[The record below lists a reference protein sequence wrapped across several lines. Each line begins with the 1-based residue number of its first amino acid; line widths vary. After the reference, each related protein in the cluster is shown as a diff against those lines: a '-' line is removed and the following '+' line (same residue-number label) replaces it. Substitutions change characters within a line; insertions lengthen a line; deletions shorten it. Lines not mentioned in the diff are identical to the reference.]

1 MTHHRVMSRSIHRP
15 STRAGVSAA
24 AFLAV
29 LLVLTS
35 GGTTRAAT
43 YPCTDAGLASAFAAG
58 GDVDFACGGP
68 ATLTMAEGV
77 SPTTPIDID
86 GGGLVTIDVA
96 AGDYGANVVGAIA
109 FRNLTLGGS
118 TVGGRGVLVNAAGD
132 LTFDRVTIRGNTF
145 DGNSTVTRVAQHQGS
160 CSLTVTDSTFEGDPS
175 TPLEAAGCSVT
186 IESSTFDGTFG
197 VIVLTESATGTIRN
211 CTITNGLGVF
221 QMDAGSSLTV
231 SRSILSTNQTVANLV
246 SGGHNIFEGSPSVPA
261 MQASDAVVSDLRLAP
276 LADNGGPTKTRAI
289 QEYSPAINFAPA
301 TGGPST
307 DQRGAGYPRVLQGR
321 ADAGAFESTYQAVP
335 GITGQPQGQ
344 TLFAGQT
351 LSLSVTA
358 IGPVGLSYQW
368 KRGGTN
374 IPGAT
379 SATFT
384 KTATT
389 GDAGSYTVVVT
400 GPDGSVTS
408 NAVTVTVHG
417 APVITAQ
424 PQSVA
429 VFAGQSLSLS
439 VTASGAGLR
448 YQWKKG
454 GSNIAGATGA
464 TFTKGS
470 VTAGDAGNYT
480 VVVSNDAG
488 SVTSSVAVVTVN
500 GPPSIT
506 AQPQGTTVFA
516 GQSLSLSVTA
526 SGAGLRYQWKKGG
539 ANVTGATSATF
550 TKTATVGDAGDY
562 TVVVSNDAGS
572 VTSSVAA
579 VTVNG
584 PPSITAQPQGTTV
597 FAGQSLSLSVTAS
610 GVGLRYQWTKG
621 GSNIAGAT
629 GATFTKGS
637 VTAGDAGNY
646 TVVVSND
653 AGSVT
658 SSVAAV
664 TVNGPPSITAQPQGT
679 TVFAGQ
685 GLSLSVTASGEGLR
699 YQWKKGGAN
708 ITGAT
713 SATFTKTATVGD
725 AGDYTVVVS
734 NDAGSVTSSVAVV
747 TVNGPPSITVQ
758 PQGTT
763 VFAGQSLSLSVT
775 ASGEGL
781 SYQWK
786 KGGANITGAT
796 SATFTKTATVGDAGD
811 YTVVVS
817 NDAGSVTSS
826 AAAVT
831 VNGPPSIT
839 GQPQGTTVFAGQSLS
854 LSVTASGEGLSYQWK
869 KGGANIT
876 GATSATFTKT
886 ATVGDAGDYAVVVS
900 NDAGSVTSSA
910 ASVVVHG
917 PPVITAQPQG
927 ATLFI
932 GASLEL
938 SVTATGEQL
947 SYQWRK
953 GGADIAGATSASYS
967 ATVTAT
973 DGGVY
978 DVVVSNPAGAVT
990 SDGATI
996 VLEGAPVITL
1006 DPADVTLFATETLTL
1021 SVEAEGAALTYQWR
1035 QDGDE
1040 LDGATAATYSVT
1052 AEVGDAGSYDVVVSN
1067 ASGAV
1072 TSNPATVVVHGP
1084 PEIVTP
1090 PSAATVFG
1098 SETLTLSVV
1107 ASGEQLSYQW
1117 RKGGAAIDGA
1127 TEATFTTTAT
1137 ADDAGSYDVVVS
1149 NPAGSVTAAAVDVVV
1164 YGPPT
1169 ITTQPSDVEVDLN
1182 APTTLSVVAEG
1193 EALTYQWSRAG
1204 AAVDGATQPSLTID
1218 AVNDD
1223 TAGTYVVTVT
1233 NPAGAVTSDDAQVS
1247 YADTP
1252 PADDVEADVI
1262 GGDATESDAGAD
1274 TGTVVSG
1281 SGGGGCQGGA
1291 APGLLGLIALAA
1303 LRLRRR
1309 VRGCR

>member
-1 MTHHRVMSRSIHRP
+1 V
-15 STRAGVSAA
+15 
-24 AFLAV
+24 
-29 LLVLTS
+29 
-35 GGTTRAAT
+35 
-43 YPCTDAGLASAFAAG
+43 
-58 GDVDFACGGP
+58 
-68 ATLTMAEGV
+68 
-77 SPTTPIDID
+77 
-86 GGGLVTIDVA
+86 
-96 AGDYGANVVGAIA
+96 
-109 FRNLTLGGS
+109 
-118 TVGGRGVLVNAAGD
+118 
-132 LTFDRVTIRGNTF
+132 
-145 DGNSTVTRVAQHQGS
+145 
-160 CSLTVTDSTFEGDPS
+160 
-175 TPLEAAGCSVT
+175 
-186 IESSTFDGTFG
+186 
-197 VIVLTESATGTIRN
+197 
-211 CTITNGLGVF
+211 
-221 QMDAGSSLTV
+221 
-231 SRSILSTNQTVANLV
+231 
-246 SGGHNIFEGSPSVPA
+246 
-261 MQASDAVVSDLRLAP
+261 
-276 LADNGGPTKTRAI
+276 
-289 QEYSPAINFAPA
+289 
-301 TGGPST
+301 
-307 DQRGAGYPRVLQGR
+307 
-321 ADAGAFESTYQAVP
+321 
-335 GITGQPQGQ
+335 
-344 TLFAGQT
+344 
-351 LSLSVTA
+351 
-358 IGPVGLSYQW
+358 
-368 KRGGTN
+368 
-374 IPGAT
+374 
-379 SATFT
+379 
-384 KTATT
+384 
-389 GDAGSYTVVVT
+389 
-400 GPDGSVTS
+400 
-408 NAVTVTVHG
+408 
-417 APVITAQ
+417 
-424 PQSVA
+424 
-429 VFAGQSLSLS
+429 
-439 VTASGAGLR
+439 
-448 YQWKKG
+448 
-454 GSNIAGATGA
+454 
-464 TFTKGS
+464 
-470 VTAGDAGNYT
+470 
-480 VVVSNDAG
+480 
-488 SVTSSVAVVTVN
+488 
-500 GPPSIT
+500 
-506 AQPQGTTVFA
+506 
-516 GQSLSLSVTA
+516 
-526 SGAGLRYQWKKGG
+526 
-539 ANVTGATSATF
+539 
-550 TKTATVGDAGDY
+550 
-562 TVVVSNDAGS
+562 
-572 VTSSVAA
+572 
-579 VTVNG
+579 
-584 PPSITAQPQGTTV
+584 
-597 FAGQSLSLSVTAS
+597 
-610 GVGLRYQWTKG
+610 
-621 GSNIAGAT
+621 
-629 GATFTKGS
+629 
-637 VTAGDAGNY
+637 
-646 TVVVSND
+646 
-653 AGSVT
+653 
-658 SSVAAV
+658 
-664 TVNGPPSITAQPQGT
+664 
-679 TVFAGQ
+679 
-685 GLSLSVTASGEGLR
+685 
-699 YQWKKGGAN
+699 
-708 ITGAT
+708 
-713 SATFTKTATVGD
+713 
-725 AGDYTVVVS
+725 
-734 NDAGSVTSSVAVV
+734 
-747 TVNGPPSITVQ
+747 
-758 PQGTT
+758 
-763 VFAGQSLSLSVT
+763 
-775 ASGEGL
+775 
-781 SYQWK
+781 
-786 KGGANITGAT
+786 
-796 SATFTKTATVGDAGD
+796 
-811 YTVVVS
+811 
-817 NDAGSVTSS
+817 
-826 AAAVT
+826 
-831 VNGPPSIT
+831 
-839 GQPQGTTVFAGQSLS
+839 
-854 LSVTASGEGLSYQWK
+854 
-869 KGGANIT
+869 
-876 GATSATFTKT
+876 
-886 ATVGDAGDYAVVVS
+886 
-900 NDAGSVTSSA
+900 SA